1 MTPQKKVR
9 VSDAKVLE
17 AKNKFRGPKKTLLA
31 GLALMD
37 SEPHSRL
44 LHIEFSFILMIQHY
58 FMLHKNVM
66 QIYKFICQKNIRTQH
81 SLETPHSAP
90 QKVLLLCFAF

>member
-1 MTPQKKVR
+1 MTPPKKVR

-17 AKNKFRGPKKTLLA
+17 AKNNFRGPKKTLLA

-44 LHIEFSFILMIQHY
+44 LHIEFS
-58 FMLHKNVM
+58 
-66 QIYKFICQKNIRTQH
+66 
-81 SLETPHSAP
+81 HSAQ